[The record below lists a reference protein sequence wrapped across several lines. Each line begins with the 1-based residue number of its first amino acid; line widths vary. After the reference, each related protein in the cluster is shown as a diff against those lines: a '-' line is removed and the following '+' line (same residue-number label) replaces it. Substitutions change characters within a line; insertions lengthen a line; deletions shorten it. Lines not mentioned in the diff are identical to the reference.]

1 MHSSNH
7 LLQTLHRIDGKGY
20 KTYKDI
26 RGVYDFTDF
35 SLSIDHVQGDPFAA
49 LSRLSAQIPSSQAGF
64 PSEFSTNRIRRVA
77 LADFLARA
85 FQKAIRT
92 TAKGKRGTGHIGLFA
107 IDSGQQE
114 VLERNSVIIQ
124 ADFVEVRFGV
134 GLPAAGRR
142 ILGSEAEQ
150 MLFEE
155 LPRIMD
161 QALFYKNLPTDLLR
175 QHIQVV
181 EDQKALREQLEE
193 RNLVAF
199 IANGSILPR
208 RSGVDDRPLTQQGGE
223 IVVPFRSPPQLEVEL
238 SQPNQGPVRGMG
250 IPRGVTLIVG
260 GGFHG
265 KSTLL
270 RALERGV
277 YNHLPGDGR
286 EWTVT
291 IQSGVKIRAEDGR
304 YIEKVDIS
312 PFIQNLPHG
321 KDTATF
327 STENAS
333 GSTSQ
338 AANIIEALEV
348 GTELLLMDED
358 TSATNF
364 VIRDARMQA
373 LVEKKREP
381 ITPFV
386 DKVRQLFKDYG
397 TSTIL
402 VMGGSGDYFETADRI
417 ILLDQ
422 YRPLLVTEEAKQVV
436 EVFPTRRQAEGGE
449 EFGTL
454 THRHPV
460 ARSFDPSRGKR
471 DVKIDAKGVK
481 KILFGTTAVDLSA
494 LEQLVDIS
502 QTRAIGEAIFYYAQH
517 YASENLSLQ
526 EGLQELL
533 EQVEEKGLDMLTPYK
548 TGNLARPRIFEI
560 AFAINRMRSLKVT
573 T

>member
-1 MHSSNH
+1 M
-7 LLQTLHRIDGKGY
+7 
-20 KTYKDI
+20 
-26 RGVYDFTDF
+26 
-35 SLSIDHVQGDPFAA
+35 
-49 LSRLSAQIPSSQAGF
+49 
-64 PSEFSTNRIRRVA
+64 
-77 LADFLARA
+77 
-85 FQKAIRT
+85 
-92 TAKGKRGTGHIGLFA
+92 
-107 IDSGQQE
+107 
-114 VLERNSVIIQ
+114 
-124 ADFVEVRFGV
+124 
-134 GLPAAGRR
+134 
-142 ILGSEAEQ
+142 
-150 MLFEE
+150 
-155 LPRIMD
+155 
-161 QALFYKNLPTDLLR
+161 
-175 QHIQVV
+175 
-181 EDQKALREQLEE
+181 
-193 RNLVAF
+193 
-199 IANGSILPR
+199 
-208 RSGVDDRPLTQQGGE
+208 
-223 IVVPFRSPPQLEVEL
+223 
-238 SQPNQGPVRGMG
+238 
-250 IPRGVTLIVG
+250 
-260 GGFHG
+260 
-265 KSTLL
+265 
-270 RALERGV
+270 
-277 YNHLPGDGR
+277 
-286 EWTVT
+286 
-291 IQSGVKIRAEDGR
+291 
-304 YIEKVDIS
+304 
-312 PFIQNLPHG
+312 
-321 KDTATF
+321 
-327 STENAS
+327 
-333 GSTSQ
+333 
-338 AANIIEALEV
+338 

-436 EVFPTRRQAEGGE
+436 ELFPTRRQAEGGE

-560 AFAINRMRSLKVT
+560 AFAINRMRYLKVT